1 VQQPALK
8 EYRLCGFPAPSSG
21 TIAIAQMLGILE
33 NTPARQ
39 MPLSNGLPSADWLH
53 YFTEAARLAF
63 ADRGQYVADPDFVQ
77 APGGDWRNLLRPDY
91 LKQRSAL
98 IGQTSMKV
106 AQPGQPQSSALAYAA
121 MPEQEEHGTSHISII
136 DRQGNALAMTT
147 TIEAVFG
154 SRLMV
159 NTGQGRSG
167 GFLLN
172 NELTDFS
179 FTPRDAQGLPVANR
193 V

>member
-1 VQQPALK
+1 MRMSDLTQYQATKREALCFDHKVSYNTVK
-8 EYRLCGFPAPSSG
+8 EYRLCGFPPPSSG

-53 YFTEAARLAF
+53 YYTESARLAF

-98 IGQTSMKV
+98 IGQTSMKAGVVV
-106 AQPGQPQSSALAYAA
+106 A
-121 MPEQEEHGTSHISII
+121 
-136 DRQGNALAMTT
+136 
-147 TIEAVFG
+147 V
-154 SRLMV
+154 
-159 NTGQGRSG
+159 TGCGVPS
-167 GFLLN
+167 
-172 NELTDFS
+172 
-179 FTPRDAQGLPVANR
+179 
-193 V
+193 